1 MSSTRRTHRPSTT
14 HPNLHSG
21 QALVEFAVVALIMI
35 VLAFGL
41 IDFGRAIYLK
51 QVMTNLTREGS
62 NLAARNTPLM
72 EAANAVIQGAT
83 PLNLS
88 TSGRVI
94 LTSVQNNSGTC
105 RLVSQVSLGGITAG
119 SRMGQKKNDK
129 VTAIPC
135 SNSADSVPQPGQTA
149 YVTEV
154 YYQYQPLTPIGK
166 IVAAVLP
173 SPLYDVAFF

>member
-1 MSSTRRTHRPSTT
+1 MGSTSRTRLSKIAGRGTQ
-14 HPNLHSG
+14 SG
-21 QALVEFAVVALIMI
+21 QALVEFAIVALMMI

-41 IDFGRAIYLK
+41 IDFGRAIYQK

-62 NLAARNTPLM
+62 NLAARNTPLTD
-72 EAANAVIQGAT
+72 AATAVIQGSA
-83 PLNLS
+83 PLDLS

-105 RLVSQVSLGGITAG
+105 RLMEQVSVGGITAS
-119 SRMGQKKNDK
+119 SRMGIKKNDK

-135 SNSADSVPQPGQTA
+135 SNSADSLPQPGQTA

-154 YYQYQPLTPIGK
+154 YYQYQPLTPVGK
-166 IVAAVLP
+166 IISAVLP
-173 SPLYDVAFF
+173 SPLYDVAYF